1 MNEWQLGEK
10 ALQSNLD
17 SDLDYLTCCR
27 ALEIFLNYLMTLNL
41 VSSSLKMG
49 IIKYLLEGLSKS
61 IHVNH
66 LASPWQ
72 IVSNQYMVAIV
83 IISQA
88 LIFSR
93 SAQ

>member
-1 MNEWQLGEK
+1 
-10 ALQSNLD
+10 
-17 SDLDYLTCCR
+17 
-27 ALEIFLNYLMTLNL
+27 
-41 VSSSLKMG
+41 MG

-66 LASPWQ
+66 LASSWQ

-88 LIFSR
+88 LIFFQECFALIISLIIKD
-93 SAQ
+93 AIPGAE